1 MIRGCC
7 PTQSHGRTWYPPLCL
22 RMAERAN
29 AAELPWVEKYRPQ
42 EVTDMVG
49 SEEATSRL
57 QAIAE
62 EGNTP
67 NLIFAVRKKFP

>member
-1 MIRGCC
+1 
-7 PTQSHGRTWYPPLCL
+7 
-22 RMAERAN
+22 MAERAN